1 VKSASTLTEFSN
13 EEKQFLT
20 GYLMAYAWDV
30 TKNFKMVEQ
39 QVSPNLI
46 LHYAVPASDSPL
58 ATTQLDSLG
67 DVALALRDS
76 FKAHLTTLKIPI
88 QSVAI
93 AVQFLDGKALLGI
106 VDRNKF
112 DLRFVA
118 DPGESME
125 LAVYLPDS
133 ETTASTEN
141 IGE

>member
-1 VKSASTLTEFSN
+1 
-13 EEKQFLT
+13 
-20 GYLMAYAWDV
+20 MAYAWDV
-30 TKNFKMVEQ
+30 TKNFRMVEQ

-67 DVALALRDS
+67 DVALALRDN
-76 FKAHLTTLKIPI
+76 FKAHLTTLKVPI
-88 QSVAI
+88 QSAAI

-112 DLRFVA
+112 NLRLA
-118 DPGESME
+118 NPGESME

-133 ETTASTEN
+133 ETASSTEN

>member
-1 VKSASTLTEFSN
+1 MKSASTLTEFSK

-67 DVALALRDS
+67 DVALALRDN
-76 FKAHLTTLKIPI
+76 FKAHLTKLKIPI
-88 QSVAI
+88 QSAAI

-106 VDRNKF
+106 IDQNKF

-125 LAVYLPDS
+125 LAVYLPDL
-133 ETTASTEN
+133 ETTSPTEN